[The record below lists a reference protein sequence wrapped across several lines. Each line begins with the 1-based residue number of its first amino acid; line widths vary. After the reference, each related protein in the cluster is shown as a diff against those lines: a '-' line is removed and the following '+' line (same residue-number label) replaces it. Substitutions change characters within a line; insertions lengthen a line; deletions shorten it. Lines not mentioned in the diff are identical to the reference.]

1 LVVSVFKVNF
11 SRSPCSARQSVA
23 AASQLVGHGLVRGG
37 RGGADRRETYD
48 HTMTAIKDII
58 DSIEY
63 RLRELDEEI
72 GALNAARDVLVGH
85 DSRAPRR
92 RRAAVR
98 SSETRTGPGNDASS
112 AGRVQAAVGPGGP
125 ASSASP
131 RRSRSRLRKSARRGT
146 RAKAGRAVE
155 VVPAGKLELLLSDT
169 GGLATSA
176 VAERADADRD
186 QVLALLRELER
197 AGRVRRTGQRRAT
210 RWHAITDEER
220 IQERAAEL
228 AARSRSAA

>member
-1 LVVSVFKVNF
+1 
-11 SRSPCSARQSVA
+11 
-23 AASQLVGHGLVRGG
+23 
-37 RGGADRRETYD
+37 
-48 HTMTAIKDII
+48 MTAIKDII

-72 GALNAARDVLVGH
+72 GVLNAARDVLVGH
-85 DSRAPRR
+85 ESRAPRR
-92 RRAAVR
+92 RRAAVG
-98 SSETRTGPGNDASS
+98 SKTRTGPGNDTSS
-112 AGRVQAAVGPGGP
+112 AGRVRAAVGPGGP

-131 RRSRSRLRKSARRGT
+131 RPLRSRLRKSARRGT

-186 QVLALLRELER
+186 QVLTLLRELER

-220 IQERAAEL
+220 IRERAAEL